1 MDIRNVLFLQI
12 STYLCMCR
20 AIIVYLHL
28 FSSTGFCNLENR
40 LGFLYWKSTFNQPY
54 PNGILSVPDRSF
66 AYHNWI
72 SWYEKCSAGV
82 YVFTLQFPCSRKP
95 KRATFAISS
104 FRSGTLGI
112 IFRHLQVCGVFSL
125 SPLYGPKCETGRSSG
140 AFGTSDGQGIQRY
153 VCKAYAHYFRIR
165 TCSST

>member
-1 MDIRNVLFLQI
+1 MDIRNVLFLQV
-12 STYLCMCR
+12 STYLCMCK

-28 FSSTGFCNLENR
+28 FSSTGFSNLENL
-40 LGFLYWKSTFNQPY
+40 LGFLYWKSTFNQPC

-95 KRATFAISS
+95 ITCNFCHFKFS
-104 FRSGTLGI
+104 FRYSRNYIRASSG
-112 IFRHLQVCGVFSL
+112 L
-125 SPLYGPKCETGRSSG
+125 SSSLYGPKCETGHSSL
-140 AFGTSDGQGIQRY
+140 AFSTSDGQGIQRY
-153 VCKAYAHYFRIR
+153 VCKAYAHYFCIR